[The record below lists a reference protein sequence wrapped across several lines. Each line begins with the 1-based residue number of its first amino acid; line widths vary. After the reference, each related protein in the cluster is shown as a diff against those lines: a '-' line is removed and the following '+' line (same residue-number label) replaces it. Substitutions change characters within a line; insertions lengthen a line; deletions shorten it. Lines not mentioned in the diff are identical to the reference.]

1 MQATQEGQQPAL
13 NSEVVLP
20 ALARHYG
27 YPPGAPEIEFF
38 TEHAEADIEHSQ
50 RQADLCAKYLDT
62 DAAKARALEVAEQ
75 ACMLRWASIT
85 DLYRRDYLGEKD
97 ILPPGVS

>member
-20 ALARHYG
+20 ALARHHG
-27 YPPGAPEIEFF
+27 YPPGSPEIEFF
-38 TEHAEADIEHSQ
+38 TEHTEAHIEHSR
-50 RQADLCAKYLDT
+50 RQAQLCARYLDN
-62 DAAKARALEVAEQ
+62 DVVKARALEVAEE

-85 DLYRRDYLGEKD
+85 DLYRRAYLGEKD
-97 ILPPGVS
+97 ILPAGAS